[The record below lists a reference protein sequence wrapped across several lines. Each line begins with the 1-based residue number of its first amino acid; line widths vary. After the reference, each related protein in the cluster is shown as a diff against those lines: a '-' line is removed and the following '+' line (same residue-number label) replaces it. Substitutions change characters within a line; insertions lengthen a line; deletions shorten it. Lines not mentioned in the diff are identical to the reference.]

1 MKVDKFKQDIDDM
14 KLPELQEKLD
24 SLQRGLFSLKLNAST
39 AHIKDYSLYKK
50 FRKDIARV
58 SFFRTGVAR
67 SAPPQETL
75 RRLS

>member
-58 SFFRTGVAR
+58 L
-67 SAPPQETL
+67 TL
-75 RRLS
+75 IQHKQL